1 MLRKVLKIRYI
12 VLIPRKMSLS
22 RFSVFSEFSNMLY
35 GKKRKHGNA
44 ENKQFW
50 LTNAKKPPICYLS
63 LIPRKISLWKFFVI
77 SVFLNMLFQKRGKST
92 KKFLNKKANGYHC

>member
-44 ENKQFW
+44 ENKQ
-50 LTNAKKPPICYLS
+50 
-63 LIPRKISLWKFFVI
+63 
-77 SVFLNMLFQKRGKST
+77 
-92 KKFLNKKANGYHC
+92 KAF